1 MIDTISDP
9 AETELFE
16 EELLE
21 ADEVVGDTDEGTAFI
36 IQYTAT
42 RSEEAFK
49 QLVRLFHPRGANLL
63 RRIGIHEEYIED
75 LMQETWL
82 KVASKSGQFEHG
94 RPFGKWFNRIALNT
108 ARDFLRRR
116 KRHPPHLLASQI
128 GEDGDDIVLDRAI
141 EARHPCVDDLH
152 RMAVHEVLYAMPR
165 QYAEVIWQKHG
176 LDTSTEELA
185 RRTDRAGVTI
195 RWRIGQAHQKFQD
208 LWGEEK

>member
-9 AETELFE
+9 IDAELFE
-16 EELLE
+16 EEFLAVDE
-21 ADEVVGDTDEGTAFI
+21 ATGGIDEGTAFI

-49 QLVRLFHPRGANLL
+49 ELVQLFHPKGANFL
-63 RRIGIHEEYIED
+63 RRIGIHEEHIED

-94 RPFGKWFNRIALNT
+94 RPFGKWFNRITLNT

-116 KRHPPHLLASQI
+116 KLHLPHLLASQV
-128 GEDGDDIVLDRAI
+128 GEDGDDIVLDRAV
-141 EARHPCVDDLH
+141 EARHPCVDVL
-152 RMAVHEVLYAMPR
+152 RRLVVHEVLGEMPEP
-165 QYAEVIWQKHG
+165 YGEVLWQKYG
-176 LDTSTEELA
+176 LGTSTEELA
-185 RRTDRAGVTI
+185 QRAGRADVTI
-195 RWRIGQAHQKFQD
+195 RWQMVQGRQKFQE